1 MNARSQ
7 PPGSPLGAL
16 AARLEYRQKLDA
28 DDRAAILD
36 LPHVVK
42 AMEHNHYIVREFD
55 RPTHSCVMLSG
66 FAVRHKI
73 VAGGSRQ
80 IVAIQM
86 AGELVDLQNSLLGI
100 ADDSVQM
107 LTPGKI
113 ALIPRDAINRLIAE
127 RPAVAHALWI
137 DTLVEASIFREW
149 IANVGRRDAR
159 ARIAHLL
166 CEFAVRLKVAG
177 LGDQSDYEMPMTQE
191 QLADATGLTA
201 VHVNRTIKGLEAD
214 GLIARVHPRSITIGD
229 WRKLADT
236 GDFNSAYLHLREREL
251 ALH

>member
-1 MNARSQ
+1 M
-7 PPGSPLGAL
+7 L
-16 AARLEYRQKLDA
+16 AGY
-28 DDRAAILD
+28 
-36 LPHVVK
+36 
-42 AMEHNHYIVREFD
+42 
-55 RPTHSCVMLSG
+55 
-66 FAVRHKI
+66 AVRHKI

-86 AGELVDLQNSLLGI
+86 KGELVDFQNSLLGH
-100 ADDSVQM
+100 ADHSVQM
-107 LTPGKI
+107 LTPGRI
-113 ALIPRDAINRLIAE
+113 ASIPKDAMNRLIAE

-137 DTLVEASIFREW
+137 DTLVDGSIFREW

-159 ARIAHLL
+159 TRIAHLL
-166 CEFAVRLKVAG
+166 CEFSLRLKLAG
-177 LGDQSDYEMPMTQE
+177 LGDQTGYEMPMTQE

-236 GDFNSAYLHLREREL
+236 GDFNSAYLHLRDREP